1 LTVYYG
7 MTKIDPAKKPVR
19 AKPGPKP
26 KPESAKV
33 VKKTV
38 SLRPQTYQLLLDA
51 GEGVLSQGIEAI
63 VAKVRKK

>member
-1 LTVYYG
+1 
-7 MTKIDPAKKPVR
+7 MTKIDPVTKPPR

-26 KPESAKV
+26 KPDSAKV

-38 SLRPQTYQLLLDA
+38 SLRPQTYALLVKEGD
-51 GEGVLSQGIEAI
+51 GVLSQGIEAI